1 MGASDLIPGISGGTI
16 ALITGIYK
24 ELLESINALSL
35 KNLKKNYDKYQNF
48 LERHQWPFSFT
59 IILWYH
65 YKYSF
70 FSRYIEYLIK
80 EQTIAL
86 WSFFFGLLVASI
98 IFLIRKELSL
108 KFNSLIYI
116 SLGIMFSYFISQLSL
131 FSNNIPLWYIFLS
144 GFIGISAMILP
155 GLSGAY
161 ILLIMGVYQTILTNI
176 RIAQDLIYDFDQ
188 DQFFSVFSCVKYF
201 HVRLLIGIKVF
212 AKFLTWLLKL
222 YPNNTIAVLIGL
234 MIGLCIR
241 YGHGKTFLLKKRI
254 YIQKT
259 VPVFLKILK
268 VMIHK

>member
-1 MGASDLIPGISGGTI
+1 MVL
-16 ALITGIYK
+16 
-24 ELLESINALSL
+24 
-35 KNLKKNYDKYQNF
+35 F
-48 LERHQWPFSFT
+48 F
-59 IILWYH
+59 YH
-65 YKYSF
+65 YFVVSLRVFYF

-86 WSFFFGLLVASI
+86 WSFFFGLLIASI

-116 SLGIMFSYFISQLSL
+116 SLGIIFSYFINQLSF

-188 DQFFSVFSCVKYF
+188 DQFYSVLAVLSIFMLG
-201 HVRLLIGIKVF
+201 LLVGIKVF

-222 YPNNTIAVLIGL
+222 YPNNTFAVLIGL
-234 MIGLCIR
+234 MIGSMHKIWPWQNLSIEKSNLIFK
-241 YGHGKTFLLKKRI
+241 KTIPVFPQNFDGDDSQTINGILFMIFGFFVLFFLEKAKSLLKNE
-254 YIQKT
+254 
-259 VPVFLKILK
+259 
-268 VMIHK
+268 